1 MDNTANHITITTNE
15 AITSEPTPIVRSC
28 SGRKEIVTININVTQ
43 NADGEYQCRTLS
55 ISHEGRLSA
64 SDIIKTISD
73 KGLFVHIDATFLK
86 CLVSLFAIPDYDTL
100 SAVLISGR
108 YTYPEELSC
117 HRKALLGDMQ
127 PLTELNAYVEQC
139 KVLAA
144 QCFDENENENDNEN
158 ENENKNENKNE
169 NENE

>member
-1 MDNTANHITITTNE
+1 MNIIETKNE
-15 AITSEPTPIVRSC
+15 AMTSEPTPIVRSYA
-28 SGRKEIVTININVTQ
+28 GQKEITTININVTK
-43 NADGEYQCRTLS
+43 NADGEYQCQTLS
-55 ISHEGRLSA
+55 ISHDGRLSA
-64 SDIIKTISD
+64 SDIIKIISE
-73 KGLFVHIDATFLK
+73 KGMFGYIDVTFLK

-100 SAVLISGR
+100 AAILISGK

-144 QCFDENENENDNEN
+144 QCFDNADTPN
-158 ENENKNENKNE
+158 NENKNE

>member
-1 MDNTANHITITTNE
+1 MNIIETKNE
-15 AITSEPTPIVRSC
+15 AMTSEPTPIVRSY
-28 SGRKEIVTININVTQ
+28 SGHKEITTININVTQ
-43 NADGEYQCRTLS
+43 NDDGEYQCQTLS
-55 ISHEGRLSA
+55 ISHDGRLSA
-64 SDIIKTISD
+64 GDIIKTITE
-73 KGLFVHIDATFLK
+73 KGMFVHIDATFLK

-100 SAVLISGR
+100 AAVLVSGR

-144 QCFDENENENDNEN
+144 QCFDNADTPT
-158 ENENKNENKNE
+158 NENKNENKNE
-169 NENE
+169 NENENE

>member
-1 MDNTANHITITTNE
+1 MNIIETKNE
-15 AITSEPTPIVRSC
+15 AITSEPTPIVRTY
-28 SGRKEIVTININVTQ
+28 SGHKEITTININVTQ
-43 NADGEYQCRTLS
+43 NDDGEYQCQTLS
-55 ISHEGRLSA
+55 ISHDGRLSA
-64 SDIIKTISD
+64 GDIIKTITE
-73 KGLFVHIDATFLK
+73 KGMFAHIDANFLK

-100 SAVLISGR
+100 AATLISGR

-117 HRKALLGDMQ
+117 HRKALLGDMK

-144 QCFDENENENDNEN
+144 QCFDNADTPT
-158 ENENKNENKNE
+158 NENKNENKNKNE

>member
-1 MDNTANHITITTNE
+1 MNIIETTNE
-15 AITSEPTPIVRSC
+15 AMTSEPTPIVRSYA
-28 SGRKEIVTININVTQ
+28 GQKEITTININVTQ
-43 NADGEYQCRTLS
+43 NDDGEYQCQTLS
-55 ISHEGRLSA
+55 ISHDGRLSA
-64 SDIIKTISD
+64 SNIIKTIAE
-73 KGLFVHIDATFLK
+73 KGMFDHIDATFLK

-100 SAVLISGR
+100 AAILISGK
-108 YTYPEELSC
+108 YAYPEELSC

-144 QCFDENENENDNEN
+144 QCFDNADTPN
-158 ENENKNENKNE
+158 NENKNE

>member
-1 MDNTANHITITTNE
+1 MNIIETKNE
-15 AITSEPTPIVRSC
+15 AMTSEPTPIVRSY
-28 SGRKEIVTININVTQ
+28 SGRKEITTINLNVTQ
-43 NADGEYQCRTLS
+43 NTDGEYQCQTLS
-55 ISHEGRLSA
+55 ISHDGRLSA
-64 SDIIKTISD
+64 SGIIKTVAE
-73 KGLFVHIDATFLK
+73 KGLFAHVDATFLK

-100 SAVLISGR
+100 AAILISGK

-144 QCFDENENENDNEN
+144 QCFDNADTPN
-158 ENENKNENKNE
+158 NENKNE

>member
-1 MDNTANHITITTNE
+1 M
-15 AITSEPTPIVRSC
+15 TSEPTPIVRSY
-28 SGRKEIVTININVTQ
+28 SGHKEIITININVTK
-43 NADGEYQCRTLS
+43 NADGEYQCQTLS
-55 ISHEGRLSA
+55 ISHDGRLSA
-64 SDIIKTISD
+64 SGIIKTVAE
-73 KGLFVHIDATFLK
+73 KGLFGHIGVAFLK

-100 SAVLISGR
+100 AAVLISGR

-139 KVLAA
+139 KSLAA
-144 QCFDENENENDNEN
+144 QCFDNADTPN
-158 ENENKNENKNE
+158 NENKNE

>member
-1 MDNTANHITITTNE
+1 MNIIETTNE
-15 AITSEPTPIVRSC
+15 AMTSEPTPIVRSYA
-28 SGRKEIVTININVTQ
+28 GHKEIITININVTQ

-55 ISHEGRLSA
+55 VSHDGRLSA
-64 SDIIKTISD
+64 SDIIKTVTE
-73 KGLFVHIDATFLK
+73 KGMFAHIDATFLK

-100 SAVLISGR
+100 AATLISGR

-127 PLTELNAYVEQC
+127 PLTELNDYVEQC

-144 QCFDENENENDNEN
+144 QCFDNADTPTN
-158 ENENKNENKNE
+158 ENENKNENE
-169 NENE
+169 

>member
-1 MDNTANHITITTNE
+1 MNIIETTNE
-15 AITSEPTPIVRSC
+15 AMTSEPTPIVRSY
-28 SGRKEIVTININVTQ
+28 SGRKEITTINLNVTQ
-43 NADGEYQCRTLS
+43 NTDGEYQCQTLS
-55 ISHEGRLSA
+55 ISHDGRLSA
-64 SDIIKTISD
+64 SDIIKIISE
-73 KGLFVHIDATFLK
+73 KGMFGYIDVTFLK

-100 SAVLISGR
+100 AAVLISGR

-144 QCFDENENENDNEN
+144 QCFDENENDNEN
-158 ENENKNENKNE
+158 DNENKNE